1 MKYNFYSYLFFI
13 GVVTFLLTSCRE
25 DGDYQKLGNEGTTF
39 VKILE
44 APTKKLFFS
53 PFSDVK
59 LVDLFSIRK
68 DAPTPSE
75 LNVPLTV
82 TLTLAPDKIDDYNT
96 ENGTYFEVLPDS
108 LYTLVDYIK
117 KSGDVYT
124 IDFAPGDFAKEFSIN
139 LNGAKWDLTRTY
151 ALAFTLT
158 DAGGKTIPEGMN
170 TIIALISI
178 KNKWDGVYEINGSYS
193 DLTNPASIGLYPYEW
208 ELQTT
213 GANQCVVVDNY
224 YLGGAPGFVFDVG
237 DGSGSLSY
245 YGDFGL
251 LVNFDP
257 ATDEIT
263 SVVNYYGQPAS
274 SNTRSAE
281 LDPTGENKY
290 DAATKTIKIKYF
302 MKQPSVVPAPPNI
315 RCTFD
320 EEWKFLHDR

>member
-25 DGDYQKLGNEGTTF
+25 EGDYQKLGNEGTTF

-44 APTKKLFFS
+44 SPEKKLFFS

-75 LNVPLTV
+75 LNQPLTV
-82 TLTLAPDKIDDYNT
+82 VLTLTPDKIDEYNE
-96 ENGTYFEVLPDS
+96 ENGTNYEPLPDS
-108 LYTLVDYIK
+108 LYTLVDYIQK
-117 KSGDVYT
+117 NGDVYT
-124 IDFAPGDFAKEFSIN
+124 IDFAPGEFAKEFSIN

-151 ALAFTLT
+151 AIAFALT
-158 DAGGKTIPEGMN
+158 DVSGKKIPMGMDN
-170 TIIALISI
+170 IITLISI

-193 DLTNPASIGLYPYEW
+193 DLTNPAFIGLYPYEW

-213 GANQCVVVDNY
+213 GANQCVVVDNI
-224 YLGGAPGFVFDVG
+224 YLGAPGFVFDIG
-237 DGSGSLSY
+237 DGSLSY
-245 YGDFGL
+245 YGSFGL

-274 SNTRSAE
+274 NTRSAE

-290 DAATKTIKIKYF
+290 DAATKTIRIKYF
-302 MKQPSVVPAPPNI
+302 MKQPSVVPDPPNI